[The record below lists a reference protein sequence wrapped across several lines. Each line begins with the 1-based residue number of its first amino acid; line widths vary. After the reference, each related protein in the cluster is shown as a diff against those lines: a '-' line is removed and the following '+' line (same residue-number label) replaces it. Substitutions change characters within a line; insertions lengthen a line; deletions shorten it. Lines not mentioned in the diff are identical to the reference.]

1 MTLLNYMYGRG
12 GVGLLLVVV
21 LVLWL
26 CDCMTEW
33 GEGRGVSVYT
43 FLCSF
48 LLDWWSVLG
57 QR

>member
-1 MTLLNYMYGRG
+1 MTLLNYMYGCG

-33 GEGRGVSVYT
+33 GEGHGVSVYT

-48 LLDWWSVLG
+48 LRDWWSVIG
-57 QR
+57 QQ